1 MKPFPRIL
9 VPLVIVALTGCAG
22 TDTIPRQANAGST
35 GTWRG
40 SMTDPS
46 TGKTYAIEFEQV
58 ADARGRI
65 EGVARVSEPERS
77 HHSSLVGSRSGDG
90 FSWQADF
97 QPPLG
102 RGRLTATPQAG
113 GGYSLAFEA
122 DGQTLGSASGSA
134 TRDAGLSDDYSG
146 TWTIVWTVGGDSA
159 TFDVTITNSATNDPV
174 YMFVK
179 LPYNGGMVLSGS
191 VVGGQF
197 ALTAFSAAGTNG
209 LLTKFLP
216 TSLPGGGAVTGTRV
230 WPGGGD
236 FSGTYTIAKSTN

>member
-1 MKPFPRIL
+1 
-9 VPLVIVALTGCAG
+9 
-22 TDTIPRQANAGST
+22 
-35 GTWRG
+35 
-40 SMTDPS
+40 MTDPS

-122 DGQTLGSASGSA
+122 DGQTLRGRRA
-134 TRDAGLSDDYSG
+134 DAWLGQR
-146 TWTIVWTVGGDSA
+146 VGNARCRPFG
-159 TFDVTITNSATNDPV
+159 
-174 YMFVK
+174 
-179 LPYNGGMVLSGS
+179 
-191 VVGGQF
+191 
-197 ALTAFSAAGTNG
+197 
-209 LLTKFLP
+209 
-216 TSLPGGGAVTGTRV
+216 
-230 WPGGGD
+230 
-236 FSGTYTIAKSTN
+236 

>member
-1 MKPFPRIL
+1 VTASPGRPTFSRRW
-9 VPLVIVALTGCAG
+9 VV
-22 TDTIPRQANAGST
+22 AGSPP
-35 GTWRG
+35 RRR
-40 SMTDPS
+40 
-46 TGKTYAIEFEQV
+46 QV
-58 ADARGRI
+58 AVTLWPSRPTGR
-65 EGVARVSEPERS
+65 R
-77 HHSSLVGSRSGDG
+77 
-90 FSWQADF
+90 
-97 QPPLG
+97 
-102 RGRLTATPQAG
+102 
-113 GGYSLAFEA
+113 FEA